1 MNELLLP
8 VCEDAHGRSFSMG
21 CSRRAQEARVSAVLA
36 SVTAGAA
43 GKNVAVAVTSVEVVA
58 AVEAQVGHHTRSDGH
73 GNDILLVI
81 LDGAEESAPAVL
93 VVVAGAA
100 LARRRTRWHWRSTGI
115 DLLGSSLE
123 VSEGKS

>member
-1 MNELLLP
+1 MDALP
-8 VCEDAHGRSFSMG
+8 ATKKDLSKSYRAD
-21 CSRRAQEARVSAVLA
+21 CSRGAQEARVSAVLA

-43 GKNVAVAVTSVEVVA
+43 GKNVAVAVASVEVVA

-81 LDGAEESAPAVL
+81 LNGAEESAPAVL

-100 LARRRTRWHWRSTGI
+100 LAGRRTRWHWRSTGI